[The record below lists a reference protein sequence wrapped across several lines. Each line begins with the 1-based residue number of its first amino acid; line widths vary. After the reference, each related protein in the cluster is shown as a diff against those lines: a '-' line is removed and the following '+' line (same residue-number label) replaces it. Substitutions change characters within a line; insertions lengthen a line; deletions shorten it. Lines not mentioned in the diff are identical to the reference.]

1 MALILLQTDQ
11 LLFVYQ
17 AEAVEEQELIQQQCP
32 KVVDTGLQ
40 IGWQASLLLI
50 GIMEAEELMVVMV
63 AMAIIIKQG
72 FYISAL
78 QAAADRIKLDK
89 QLVLV
94 AMVDMVLVAV
104 AALLQIMVMRVVL
117 AVMVAVV

>member
-1 MALILLQTDQ
+1 
-11 LLFVYQ
+11 
-17 AEAVEEQELIQQQCP
+17 
-32 KVVDTGLQ
+32 
-40 IGWQASLLLI
+40 
-50 GIMEAEELMVVMV
+50 MEAEGLMAVMV

-104 AALLQIMVMRVVL
+104 AALLQITVIIPEQ
-117 AVMVAVV
+117 AVMVVVV

>member
-1 MALILLQTDQ
+1 
-11 LLFVYQ
+11 
-17 AEAVEEQELIQQQCP
+17 
-32 KVVDTGLQ
+32 
-40 IGWQASLLLI
+40 
-50 GIMEAEELMVVMV
+50 MV

-104 AALLQIMVMRVVL
+104 AALLQITVIIPEQ
-117 AVMVAVV
+117 AVMVVVV

>member
-1 MALILLQTDQ
+1 MAVILLQIDQ
-11 LLFVYQ
+11 LLLAYL
-17 AEAVEEQELIQQQCP
+17 EEEEEELQLIQQQCP
-32 KVVDTGLQ
+32 KVVDIGLQ

-50 GIMEAEELMVVMV
+50 GIMEAEGLMAVMV

-104 AALLQIMVMRVVL
+104 AALLQITVIIPEQ
-117 AVMVAVV
+117 AVMVVVV

>member
-1 MALILLQTDQ
+1 MAVILLQIDQ
-11 LLFVYQ
+11 LLLAYL
-17 AEAVEEQELIQQQCP
+17 EEEEEELQLIQQQCP
-32 KVVDTGLQ
+32 KVVDIGLQ

-50 GIMEAEELMVVMV
+50 GIMEAEGLMAVMV

-89 QLVLV
+89 PLVLV
-94 AMVDMVLVAV
+94 VMVDTERAAEAV
-104 AALLQIMVMRVVL
+104 QLLIMVMQVVL
-117 AVMVAVV
+117 VEMVVVV